1 MSGYKNKPS
10 LISKIKD
17 YLMQNTHVEGTLNQ
31 ENNILDV
38 EITYMISVDSDRIR
52 VYYQY
57 EALGDF
63 GVYKRFTDK
72 VINLSSIYQ

>member
-72 VINLSSIYQ
+72 VINLSSIYP